1 MTTNDIERYV
11 QKRSKRDPEFIQAWE
26 NSHSKHEALRQKS
39 NSNNLRMSCA
49 AAIPSTRALNSA
61 T

>member
-39 NSNNLRMSCA
+39 NSNNLNNTS
-49 AAIPSTRALNSA
+49 IYL
-61 T
+61 